1 MQHKVID
8 LTDEVLAVRHLR
20 AAAMLPRF
28 VSLCLLLGTLLALTL
43 ATDNWVLWSSLAISA
58 GGFFVL
64 AHAIDR
70 ARAWAVW
77 LLVAFVFALT
87 VLPVMAKLAESLTIS
102 RSDLVTI
109 GGLLLVLVPCWI
121 LVRLGLTGLRR
132 LPRKIGRNTAIW
144 PHGGWRLPRDDR
156 LRTASGTF
164 IAALFIYIAGA
175 IPALLIGIM
184 AGGHL
189 LVAGVAYLPV
199 AYFAGRL
206 WDRGRRQ
213 LALRVQEIRKLDTR
227 APVLLLR
234 SFSEDNLALER
245 RYRMLWILEGS
256 KQTFTLESYVVNRVW
271 YLGPVIAVG
280 DPRDDLSPLGAARDY
295 VPEDQWRARISEYL
309 DESVYVVCI
318 LGSTPG
324 LRWEYEEIKA
334 RGKQDNVL
342 VVFPPKPIE
351 ELQRRWVVFRD
362 IFDRAADIDF
372 SSDSRHGVPLL
383 ALFSSSDAPS
393 LILICRYNNETAYE
407 WAFSTLFEKLQL
419 PGHKSDAARP
429 PTIFD

>member
-132 LPRKIGRNTAIW
+132 LPRKIGRNTSIW
-144 PHGGWRLPRDDR
+144 THGGWRLPRDDR

-164 IAALFIYIAGA
+164 IAALFIYVAGA

-351 ELQRRWVVFRD
+351 ELQRRWVVF
-362 IFDRAADIDF
+362 
-372 SSDSRHGVPLL
+372 
-383 ALFSSSDAPS
+383 
-393 LILICRYNNETAYE
+393 
-407 WAFSTLFEKLQL
+407 
-419 PGHKSDAARP
+419 
-429 PTIFD
+429 

>member
-1 MQHKVID
+1 
-8 LTDEVLAVRHLR
+8 
-20 AAAMLPRF
+20 
-28 VSLCLLLGTLLALTL
+28 
-43 ATDNWVLWSSLAISA
+43 
-58 GGFFVL
+58 
-64 AHAIDR
+64 
-70 ARAWAVW
+70 
-77 LLVAFVFALT
+77 
-87 VLPVMAKLAESLTIS
+87 
-102 RSDLVTI
+102 
-109 GGLLLVLVPCWI
+109 
-121 LVRLGLTGLRR
+121 
-132 LPRKIGRNTAIW
+132 
-144 PHGGWRLPRDDR
+144 
-156 LRTASGTF
+156 
-164 IAALFIYIAGA
+164 
-175 IPALLIGIM
+175 
-184 AGGHL
+184 
-189 LVAGVAYLPV
+189 
-199 AYFAGRL
+199 
-206 WDRGRRQ
+206 
-213 LALRVQEIRKLDTR
+213 
-227 APVLLLR
+227 
-234 SFSEDNLALER
+234 
-245 RYRMLWILEGS
+245 MLWILEGS

-280 DPRDDLSPLGAARDY
+280 DPRDDLSPLGAAREY

-383 ALFSSSDAPS
+383 ALFSSSNAPS

-419 PGHKSDAARP
+419 PGHNTDAPRP
-429 PTIFD
+429 PTISD